1 MKPKQSDVF
10 RDNAQNCAEM
20 AERAKDK
27 AAYKRFKRME
37 EAWLALAKEQEW
49 LDGEIQPNRSVLT
62 EVLDGK
68 T

>member
-27 AAYKRFKRME
+27 AAYKGFKRMD
-37 EAWLALAKEQEW
+37 W
-49 LDGEIQPNRSVLT
+49 R
-62 EVLDGK
+62 
-68 T
+68 